1 MAHYDHRGGVG
12 PHVRRQVETLASAV
26 DRLLVVSTADLTDRS
41 RAWLGERAE
50 LVERPNYGYDFTSYQ
65 VGLHRA
71 GLFGRGDLS
80 SYDEVVICNDTY
92 VPVTPYLAIFD
103 RMAAEPVDFWGL
115 TVTDR
120 VAPHVQSF
128 FVAFRP
134 WVVGS
139 QTYRRFWSGLDPL
152 STRRQVILRHEV
164 GLSLGLHGAGF
175 RSGAYFRETDADKRL
190 ARRRVRWWAA
200 HRPGVSRSREGLEK
214 LRERSRE
221 PWNPAAALADRA
233 LDNGRLPFVKL
244 DTLRYDPYGLGADKL
259 LTYCEERLPDA
270 FAGVRDFLDETAAY
284 YPPRPHEKLRS
295 TPPALVPLR
304 RQVEYRRAP

>member
-1 MAHYDHRGGVG
+1 MAHYDYRGGVG
-12 PHVRRQVETLASAV
+12 PHVRRQVESVAAAV
-26 DRLLVVSTADLTDRS
+26 DRLLVVSTADLTEDS
-41 RAWLGERAE
+41 RAWLRGRAE

-71 GLFGRGDLS
+71 GDLT

-92 VPVTPYLAIFD
+92 VPVTPYALVFE
-103 RMAAEPVDFWGL
+103 RMAEQPVDFWGL
-115 TVTDR
+115 TRTDR

-139 QTYRRFWSGLDPL
+139 QTYRRFWTGLDPL

-175 RSGAYFRETDADKRL
+175 RSGAYFQESDADKRL

-200 HRPGVSRSREGLEK
+200 HRPGVTRSREGLET
-214 LRERSRE
+214 LRVRARE
-221 PWNPAAALADRA
+221 PWNPNAALADRV
-233 LDNGRLPFVKL
+233 LDGGRLPVVKL

-259 LTYCEERLPDA
+259 LAYCEEQLPA
-270 FAGVRDFLDETAAY
+270 EFAGVRQFLEETAAY
-284 YPPRPHEKLRS
+284 YPPRPSEKLRP

-304 RQVEYRRAP
+304 RQVEYRRVP

>member
-12 PHVRRQVETLASAV
+12 PHVRRQVESVSAAV
-26 DRLLVVSTADLTDRS
+26 DRMLVVSTADLTDES
-41 RAWLGERAE
+41 RAWIEERAE
-50 LVERPNYGYDFTSYQ
+50 LVQRPNYGYDFTSYQ

-71 GLFGRGDLS
+71 GDLS

-92 VPVTPYLAIFD
+92 VPVTPYTAIFET
-103 RMAAEPVDFWGL
+103 MAHQPVDFWGL
-115 TVTDR
+115 TRTDR

-139 QTYRRFWSGLDPL
+139 QTFRRFWTGLDPL
-152 STRRQVILRHEV
+152 STRRQVIMQHEV
-164 GLSLGLHGAGF
+164 GLSGGLHQAGF
-175 RSGAYFRETDADKRL
+175 RSGSYFQETTADKRL

-200 HRPGVSRSREGLEK
+200 HRPSLPRTRAGLEK
-214 LRERSRE
+214 LKERASE
-221 PWNPAAALADRA
+221 PWNPSAALADRA
-233 LDNGRLPFVKL
+233 LDGGRLPYVKL
-244 DTLRYDPYGLGADKL
+244 DTLRFDPYGLGADKL

-270 FAGVRDFLDETAAY
+270 FAGVREFLEDTAAF
-284 YPPRPHEKLRS
+284 YPPRPTEKLRT
-295 TPPALVPLR
+295 TPSALVPLR

>member
-12 PHVRRQVETLASAV
+12 PHVRRQVESIAAAV
-26 DRLLVVSTADLTDRS
+26 DRFLVVSAADLTDDS
-41 RAWLGERAE
+41 RRWLAERAE

-65 VGLHRA
+65 VGMHRA
-71 GLFGRGDLS
+71 GDIS

-92 VPVTPYLAIFD
+92 VPVTPYDVVFD
-103 RMAAEPVDFWGL
+103 AMAGEPVDFWGL
-115 TVTDR
+115 TRTDR

-139 QTYRRFWSGLDPL
+139 ETFRRFWTGLDPL
-152 STRRQVILRHEV
+152 LTRRQVIMQHEV
-164 GLSLGLHGAGF
+164 GLSGGLHRAGF
-175 RSGAYFRETDADKRL
+175 RSGSFFRESDADKRL

-200 HRPGVSRSREGLEK
+200 HRPGLTRSRAGLEK
-214 LRERSRE
+214 LRERARE
-221 PWNPAAALADRA
+221 PWNPSAALADRA
-233 LDNGRLPFVKL
+233 LDHGRLPYVKL
-244 DTLRYDPYGLGADKL
+244 DTLRYDPYGLGAEKL
-259 LTYCEERLPDA
+259 LGYCEELLSEA
-270 FAGVRDFLDETAAY
+270 FAGVREFLADTAAF
-284 YPPRPHEKLRS
+284 YPPRPTEMLRP